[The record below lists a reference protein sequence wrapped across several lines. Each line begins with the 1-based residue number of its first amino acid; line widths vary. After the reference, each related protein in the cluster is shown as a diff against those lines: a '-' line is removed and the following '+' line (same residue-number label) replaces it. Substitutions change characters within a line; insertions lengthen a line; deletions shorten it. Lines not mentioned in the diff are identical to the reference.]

1 MPSFPLYRSSSP
13 SISPATTSTAAATTT
28 LFIQPHFKQNAS
40 QSPPRFFIAA
50 AASGSSGLCSVK
62 PSVVIDSLKV
72 LQWDRLCDC
81 VASFAGTSIGKEAT
95 KKQLWNLDRTFEDS
109 MRLLEETNAAV
120 EMHKY
125 GAMIDFTG
133 LDVSSVQ
140 AAIRCAHRG
149 SPVSGSE
156 AMALLALL
164 QFAEMLQLNI
174 KAATKEDSAWYGRF
188 LPLSAMIVELVINPS
203 LIKFI
208 EQLIDEDGSV
218 KDSASSDLRH
228 ARDRVRVLERKLYQL
243 IESMIRKELKES
255 PTIEA
260 SNIDGRWCIK
270 SEADMHPTFEG
281 LLLSSNLGAGNLVEP
296 LAAVPLNDE
305 LQQARLS
312 VAKAE
317 DDVLLKITKKMQMDL
332 ADIQHLCNCMIQ
344 IDLCESCALAK
355 HHRRKWKIRLRVW
368 YILGKFRQRK
378 ERIMSFHKA
387 MNQIQGQIEKRTTG
401 PHLIKIN
408 ARARYSISF
417 DGSFPD
423 LYMPCDENG
432 FIDTET
438 SVEDK
443 ISKQSFLTQKK
454 WTLYLPK
461 AYHPLLLLQHRQNM
475 QKALKD
481 LSNAKSEISR
491 KKRQEGYAKWKETI
505 NTNLSSLEMQVSMLK
520 QAPPI
525 PFDIFVEQK
534 NKVLIIT
541 GPNTGGKTICL
552 KTVGLAAMMAKS
564 GLYVLASEPARVPW
578 FDFVFA
584 DIGDDQSLTQSL
596 STFSG
601 HLKQISEIKSL
612 STRLSLVLLDEVWN
626 FNNVGAGT
634 NPLEG
639 ASLGMSLL
647 ESFTDSGALLTIA
660 TTHHG
665 ELKTLKYSNDAFE
678 NACMEFDEVNLK
690 PTYRILWG
698 VPGRSNAI
706 NIAERLGMPAEILDN
721 ARELYGAASAEIN
734 EVIVDMERFKQEYHE
749 KIHEVQLYLRLSKE
763 LHQRLLVTQNR
774 VVEHGLEQRQR
785 MIQEISEAAASARS
799 MIHKKVRQSRSNPT
813 LSPLQRE
820 ANKDIQTS
828 TVNNHHFTLE
838 ENVISAA
845 TKTPTEEN
853 ATSTTT
859 EIPYSKENNRHLVTE
874 KKFKLP
880 KIGDTVNV
888 LSLNKKAT
896 VMQLDS
902 SKGEIIVQAGNLKLK
917 LKLSDITN

>member
-1 MPSFPLYRSSSP
+1 MFHRCKLP
-13 SISPATTSTAAATTT
+13 
-28 LFIQPHFKQNAS
+28 
-40 QSPPRFFIAA
+40 
-50 AASGSSGLCSVK
+50 
-62 PSVVIDSLKV
+62 
-72 LQWDRLCDC
+72 
-81 VASFAGTSIGKEAT
+81 
-95 KKQLWNLDRTFEDS
+95 
-109 MRLLEETNAAV
+109 
-120 EMHKY
+120 
-125 GAMIDFTG
+125 
-133 LDVSSVQ
+133 
-140 AAIRCAHRG
+140 IRCAHRG

-317 DDVLLKITKKMQMDL
+317 ADVLLKITKKMQMDL

-344 IDLCESCALAK
+344 IDL
-355 HHRRKWKIRLRVW
+355 
-368 YILGKFRQRK
+368 
-378 ERIMSFHKA
+378 
-387 MNQIQGQIEKRTTG
+387 
-401 PHLIKIN
+401 IN

-423 LYMPCDENG
+423 LYMPCDGNG

-525 PFDIFVEQK
+525 PFDIFVEQN

-612 STRLSLVLLDEVWN
+612 STHLSLVLLDE
-626 FNNVGAGT
+626 VGAGT

-647 ESFTDSGALLTIA
+647 ESFADSGALLTIA

-749 KIHEVQLYLRLSKE
+749 QIHEVQLYLRLSKE

-774 VVEHGLEQRQR
+774 VVEHGLEQRRR

-820 ANKDIQTS
+820 ANKDMQTS
-828 TVNNHHFTLE
+828 TVNNHHSTLK

-845 TKTPTEEN
+845 TKTPTEAN

>member
-344 IDLCESCALAK
+344 IDL
-355 HHRRKWKIRLRVW
+355 
-368 YILGKFRQRK
+368 
-378 ERIMSFHKA
+378 
-387 MNQIQGQIEKRTTG
+387 
-401 PHLIKIN
+401 
-408 ARARYSISF
+408 
-417 DGSFPD
+417 
-423 LYMPCDENG
+423 
-432 FIDTET
+432 
-438 SVEDK
+438 
-443 ISKQSFLTQKK
+443 
-454 WTLYLPK
+454 
-461 AYHPLLLLQHRQNM
+461 
-475 QKALKD
+475 
-481 LSNAKSEISR
+481 EISR

>member
-344 IDLCESCALAK
+344 IDL
-355 HHRRKWKIRLRVW
+355 
-368 YILGKFRQRK
+368 
-378 ERIMSFHKA
+378 
-387 MNQIQGQIEKRTTG
+387 
-401 PHLIKIN
+401 IN

>member
-1 MPSFPLYRSSSP
+1 MLHLHHFLAQNAFLPSVSQLLSLYFPRDNLHRRRHYHP
-13 SISPATTSTAAATTT
+13 IHSTP
-28 LFIQPHFKQNAS
+28 LQNAS

-50 AASGSSGLCSVK
+50 AASGSSGLCRVQ

-95 KKQLWNLDRTFEDS
+95 KKQLWNLDRTFEDG

-188 LPLSAMIVELVINPS
+188 LPLSAMIVEFVINPS

-260 SNIDGRWCIK
+260 TNIDGRWCIK

-281 LLLSSNLGAGNLVEP
+281 LLLSSNLGAGNLLEP
-296 LAAVPLNDE
+296 LVAVPLNDE

-317 DDVLLKITKKMQMDL
+317 ADVLLKITKKMQMDL

-344 IDLCESCALAK
+344 IDL
-355 HHRRKWKIRLRVW
+355 
-368 YILGKFRQRK
+368 
-378 ERIMSFHKA
+378 
-387 MNQIQGQIEKRTTG
+387 
-401 PHLIKIN
+401 IN

-525 PFDIFVEQK
+525 PFDIFVEQN

-612 STRLSLVLLDEVWN
+612 STRLSLVLLDEV
-626 FNNVGAGT
+626 GAGT

-647 ESFTDSGALLTIA
+647 ESFADSGALLTIA

-749 KIHEVQLYLRLSKE
+749 QIHKVQLYLRLSKE

-799 MIHKKVRQSRSNPT
+799 VIHKKVRQSRSNPT

-828 TVNNHHFTLE
+828 TVNNHHSTLE
-838 ENVISAA
+838 ENVISSV

-859 EIPYSKENNRHLVTE
+859 EIPYSKENNRRLLTE

>member
-1 MPSFPLYRSSSP
+1 M
-13 SISPATTSTAAATTT
+13 
-28 LFIQPHFKQNAS
+28 
-40 QSPPRFFIAA
+40 
-50 AASGSSGLCSVK
+50 
-62 PSVVIDSLKV
+62 
-72 LQWDRLCDC
+72 
-81 VASFAGTSIGKEAT
+81 
-95 KKQLWNLDRTFEDS
+95 
-109 MRLLEETNAAV
+109 
-120 EMHKY
+120 
-125 GAMIDFTG
+125 
-133 LDVSSVQ
+133 
-140 AAIRCAHRG
+140 
-149 SPVSGSE
+149 
-156 AMALLALL
+156 
-164 QFAEMLQLNI
+164 
-174 KAATKEDSAWYGRF
+174 
-188 LPLSAMIVELVINPS
+188 
-203 LIKFI
+203 
-208 EQLIDEDGSV
+208 
-218 KDSASSDLRH
+218 
-228 ARDRVRVLERKLYQL
+228 
-243 IESMIRKELKES
+243 KES
-255 PTIEA
+255 LTIEA

-296 LAAVPLNDE
+296 LAVVPLNDE

-317 DDVLLKITKKMQMDL
+317 AYVLLKITKKMQMDL
-332 ADIQHLCNCMIQ
+332 VDIQHLCNCMIQ
-344 IDLCESCALAK
+344 IDL
-355 HHRRKWKIRLRVW
+355 
-368 YILGKFRQRK
+368 
-378 ERIMSFHKA
+378 
-387 MNQIQGQIEKRTTG
+387 
-401 PHLIKIN
+401 IN

-432 FIDTET
+432 FIDTKT
-438 SVEDK
+438 SMDDK
-443 ISKQSFLTQKK
+443 ISKQSFPTQKK

-461 AYHPLLLLQHRQNM
+461 AYHPLLLLQHRQNL

-491 KKRQEGYAKWKETI
+491 KKLQGGYAKWKEPI
-505 NTNLSSLEMQVSMLK
+505 STNLSSLEMQVSMLK

-525 PFDIFVEQK
+525 PFNIFVEQN

-552 KTVGLAAMMAKS
+552 KTVGLAALMAKS

-601 HLKQISEIKSL
+601 HLKQIGEIKSL
-612 STRLSLVLLDEVWN
+612 STRLSLVLLDE
-626 FNNVGAGT
+626 VGAGT

-647 ESFTDSGALLTIA
+647 ESFAESGALLTIA

-678 NACMEFDEVNLK
+678 NACMEFDEVTQK

-734 EVIVDMERFKQEYHE
+734 EVIVDMERFKQEYH
-749 KIHEVQLYLRLSKE
+749 KQIHEVQFYLRLSKE

-774 VVEHGLEQRQR
+774 VMEHGLEQRQR

-799 MIHKKVRQSRSNPT
+799 VIHKKVRQSRSNPT

-828 TVNNHHFTLE
+828 TVNNHHSTLE
-838 ENVISAA
+838 ENVTSAA

-859 EIPYSKENNRHLVTE
+859 EIPYSTENTWHLVTE
-874 KKFKLP
+874 KKCELP

-896 VMQLDS
+896 VIQLDS

-917 LKLSDITN
+917 LKLSDITS

>member
-1 MPSFPLYRSSSP
+1 MLHLHHFHAQNSSVSQLLSLDFPSNNYRDLRRRRCH
-13 SISPATTSTAAATTT
+13 SIQSTR
-28 LFIQPHFKQNAS
+28 PQNSS
-40 QSPPRFFIAA
+40 QSPKQVFVVAA
-50 AASGSSGLCSVK
+50 VSGSSCLCTDR
-62 PSVVIDSLKV
+62 PSVLTDSLTV

-109 MRLLEETNAAV
+109 MRLLQETNAAV

-156 AMALLALL
+156 ALALLALL
-164 QFAEMLQLNI
+164 KLAEMLQLNI
-174 KAATKEDSAWYGRF
+174 KAANKEDSDWYARF
-188 LPLSAMIVELVINPS
+188 MPLSAMIVELVINPS
-203 LIKFI
+203 LIRFI

-218 KDSASSDLRH
+218 KDSASSDLRQ
-228 ARDRVRVLERKLYQL
+228 ARDRVRVLERK
-243 IESMIRKELKES
+243 EV
-255 PTIEA
+255 
-260 SNIDGRWCIK
+260 SNINGRWCIK
-270 SEADMHPTFEG
+270 SEGDMHPAFEG
-281 LLLSSNLGAGNLVEP
+281 LLLSSNVGAGNLVEP

-312 VAKAE
+312 VTKAE
-317 DDVLLKITKKMQMDL
+317 TDVLLKITKKMQVDL
-332 ADIQHLCNCMIQ
+332 VDIQHLCNCMTQ
-344 IDLCESCALAK
+344 IDL
-355 HHRRKWKIRLRVW
+355 
-368 YILGKFRQRK
+368 
-378 ERIMSFHKA
+378 
-387 MNQIQGQIEKRTTG
+387 
-401 PHLIKIN
+401 IN

-423 LYMPCDENG
+423 LYMPCDEHG
-432 FIDTET
+432 SVDMET
-438 SVEDK
+438 SVEGKK
-443 ISKQSFLTQKK
+443 ISKESPLTQKK

-461 AYHPLLLLQHRQNM
+461 AYHPLLLLQHRQNL

-491 KKRQEGYAKWKETI
+491 KNKQGGYAKWKESI
-505 NTNLSSLEMQVSMLK
+505 SMDVSSLEMQVSKLK

-525 PFDIFVEQK
+525 PFDIFVEQN
-534 NKVLIIT
+534 NKVLVIT

-564 GLYVLASEPARVPW
+564 GLYVLASEPARIPW

-584 DIGDDQSLTQSL
+584 DIGDEQSLTQSL

-612 STRLSLVLLDEVWN
+612 STHLSLVLLDE
-626 FNNVGAGT
+626 VGAGT

-647 ESFTDSGALLTIA
+647 ESFADCGALLTIA

-749 KIHEVQLYLRLSKE
+749 QIREVQLYLRLSKE
-763 LHQRLLVTQNR
+763 LHQRLQVTQNR
-774 VVEHGLEQRQR
+774 VMEHVMEQRQR
-785 MIQEISEAAASARS
+785 MIQEILEAAATARS
-799 MIHKKVRQSRSNPT
+799 VINRKARESRSNTT
-813 LSPLQRE
+813 LSSLQRE

-828 TVNNHHFTLE
+828 IVNNHHSTTE
-838 ENVISAA
+838 EKVSAA
-845 TKTPTEEN
+845 AIKAPTEEN
-853 ATSTTT
+853 ATSRTT
-859 EIPYSKENNRHLVTE
+859 EIPCSSENTRHLVTE
-874 KKFKLP
+874 RKLELP

-888 LSLNKKAT
+888 PSLNKKAT

-902 SKGEIIVQAGNLKLK
+902 SKGDITVQAGNLKLK
-917 LKLSDITN
+917 LKLSDITT

>member
-1 MPSFPLYRSSSP
+1 MLHLHHFQAQNAFLPPVSQLLSLYFPRHNLRRRRRS
-13 SISPATTSTAAATTT
+13 IHSTP
-28 LFIQPHFKQNAS
+28 IQNAS
-40 QSPPRFFIAA
+40 QSPKRFFIAA
-50 AASGSSGLCSVK
+50 AAASGLCTDQ
-62 PSVVIDSLKV
+62 PSVVIDSLTV

-95 KKQLWNLDRTFEDS
+95 KKQLWDLDRTFEDS

-133 LDVSSVQ
+133 LDVSSVR
-140 AAIRCAHRG
+140 AAIRCAQRG

-156 AMALLALL
+156 ALALLALL

-174 KAATKEDSAWYGRF
+174 KAATKEDSDWYGRF

-218 KDSASSDLRH
+218 KDSASSDLRQ
-228 ARDRVRVLERKLYQL
+228 ARDRVRVLERKLNQL
-243 IESMIRKELKES
+243 IESMIRKEMKES

-270 SEADMHPTFEG
+270 SEADMPPTFEG
-281 LLLSSNLGAGNLVEP
+281 LLLSSNLGVGNLVEP

-317 DDVLLKITKKMQMDL
+317 ADVLLKITKKMQMDL
-332 ADIQHLCNCMIQ
+332 VDIQHLCNCMIQ
-344 IDLCESCALAK
+344 MDL
-355 HHRRKWKIRLRVW
+355 
-368 YILGKFRQRK
+368 
-378 ERIMSFHKA
+378 
-387 MNQIQGQIEKRTTG
+387 
-401 PHLIKIN
+401 IN

-417 DGSFPD
+417 DGSLPD

-438 SVEDK
+438 STEDK
-443 ISKQSFLTQKK
+443 ISKQSFLTLKK

-461 AYHPLLLLQHRQNM
+461 AYHPLLLLQHRQNL

-491 KKRQEGYAKWKETI
+491 RKLAGGYAKWKDSI
-505 NTNLSSLEMQVSMLK
+505 STNLSSLEMQVSMLK

-525 PFDIFVEQK
+525 PFNIFVEQN

-564 GLYVLASEPARVPW
+564 GLYVLASEPARLPW

-612 STRLSLVLLDEVWN
+612 STRLSLVLLDEV
-626 FNNVGAGT
+626 GAGT

-647 ESFTDSGALLTIA
+647 ESFADSGALLTVA

-706 NIAERLGMPAEILDN
+706 NIAGRLGMPAEILDN

-749 KIHEVQLYLRLSKE
+749 QIHEVQLYLRLSKE

-774 VVEHGLEQRQR
+774 VMVHGMEQRQR
-785 MIQEISEAAASARS
+785 MVQEILEAAASARS
-799 MIHKKVRQSRSNPT
+799 VIHKKVRQSRSSPA
-813 LSPLQRE
+813 LSPFQRE

-828 TVNNHHFTLE
+828 TVNNHHSTLE
-838 ENVISAA
+838 ENETSAA
-845 TKTPTEEN
+845 TKTPTEEK

-859 EIPYSKENNRHLVTE
+859 EIPYSTENTRLLATE
-874 KKFKLP
+874 KKFELP
-880 KIGDTVNV
+880 KVGDTVNV

-896 VMQLDS
+896 VVQLDS

-917 LKLSDITN
+917 LKLSDITTKLVT

>member
-1 MPSFPLYRSSSP
+1 MLHLHHFLAQNAFLPSVSQLLSLYFPRDNLHRRRHYHP
-13 SISPATTSTAAATTT
+13 IHSTP
-28 LFIQPHFKQNAS
+28 LQNAS

-50 AASGSSGLCSVK
+50 AASGSSGLCRVQ

-95 KKQLWNLDRTFEDS
+95 KKQLWNLDRTFEDG

-188 LPLSAMIVELVINPS
+188 LPLSAMIVEFVINPS

-260 SNIDGRWCIK
+260 TNIDGRWCIK

-281 LLLSSNLGAGNLVEP
+281 LLLSSNLGAGNLLEP
-296 LAAVPLNDE
+296 LVAVPLNDE

-317 DDVLLKITKKMQMDL
+317 ADVLLKITKKMQMDL

-344 IDLCESCALAK
+344 IDL
-355 HHRRKWKIRLRVW
+355 
-368 YILGKFRQRK
+368 
-378 ERIMSFHKA
+378 
-387 MNQIQGQIEKRTTG
+387 
-401 PHLIKIN
+401 
-408 ARARYSISF
+408 
-417 DGSFPD
+417 
-423 LYMPCDENG
+423 
-432 FIDTET
+432 
-438 SVEDK
+438 
-443 ISKQSFLTQKK
+443 
-454 WTLYLPK
+454 
-461 AYHPLLLLQHRQNM
+461 
-475 QKALKD
+475 
-481 LSNAKSEISR
+481 EISR

-525 PFDIFVEQK
+525 PFDIFVEQN

-564 GLYVLASEPARVPW
+564 GKIAGLYVLASEPARVPW

-647 ESFTDSGALLTIA
+647 ESFADSGALLTIA

-749 KIHEVQLYLRLSKE
+749 QIHKVQLYLRLSKE

-799 MIHKKVRQSRSNPT
+799 VIHKKVRQSRSNPT

-828 TVNNHHFTLE
+828 TVNNHHSTLE
-838 ENVISAA
+838 ENVISSV

-859 EIPYSKENNRHLVTE
+859 EIPYSKENNRRLLTE

>member
-344 IDLCESCALAK
+344 IDL
-355 HHRRKWKIRLRVW
+355 
-368 YILGKFRQRK
+368 
-378 ERIMSFHKA
+378 
-387 MNQIQGQIEKRTTG
+387 
-401 PHLIKIN
+401 IN

-612 STRLSLVLLDEVWN
+612 STRLSLVLLDE
-626 FNNVGAGT
+626 VGAGT

>member
-355 HHRRKWKIRLRVW
+355 HHSRRKWKIRLRVW

-612 STRLSLVLLDEVWN
+612 STRLSLVLLDE
-626 FNNVGAGT
+626 VGAGT

>member
-1 MPSFPLYRSSSP
+1 MLHLHHFLAQNAFLPSVSQLLSLYFPRDNLHRRRHYHP
-13 SISPATTSTAAATTT
+13 IHSTP
-28 LFIQPHFKQNAS
+28 LQNAS

-50 AASGSSGLCSVK
+50 AASGSSGLCRVQ

-95 KKQLWNLDRTFEDS
+95 KKQLWNLDRTFEDG

-188 LPLSAMIVELVINPS
+188 LPLSAMIVEFVINPS

-260 SNIDGRWCIK
+260 TNIDGRWCIK

-281 LLLSSNLGAGNLVEP
+281 LLLSSNLGAGNLLEP
-296 LAAVPLNDE
+296 LVAVPLNDE

-317 DDVLLKITKKMQMDL
+317 ADVLLKITKKMQMDL

-344 IDLCESCALAK
+344 IDL
-355 HHRRKWKIRLRVW
+355 
-368 YILGKFRQRK
+368 
-378 ERIMSFHKA
+378 
-387 MNQIQGQIEKRTTG
+387 
-401 PHLIKIN
+401 IN

-525 PFDIFVEQK
+525 PFDIFVEQN

-564 GLYVLASEPARVPW
+564 GKIAGLYVLASEPARVPW

-647 ESFTDSGALLTIA
+647 ESFADSGALLTIA

-749 KIHEVQLYLRLSKE
+749 QIHKVQLYLRLSKE

-799 MIHKKVRQSRSNPT
+799 VIHKKVRQSRSNPT

-828 TVNNHHFTLE
+828 TVNNHHSTLE
-838 ENVISAA
+838 ENVISSV

-859 EIPYSKENNRHLVTE
+859 EIPYSKENNRRLLTE